1 MNSLSTRAR
10 WVLTER
16 GKGGT
21 VRFALGARGLMKEG
35 KYNLGI
41 SLAAY
46 VKKWYCSLTEDH

>member
-46 VKKWYCSLTEDH
+46 VKKWHCSLTEDH